1 MAERLERLLRKR
13 RAVRGST
20 TRLLQDI
27 ETEVGK
33 DDPIVDRLCEL
44 LALLSAKE
52 ETLLELDR
60 EIECTEIDDLENEVV
75 DAEEYGERV
84 VSAKAHAQRVMQR
97 IRESTNSR
105 PCDAVPLQRGQTV
118 KLPKLIISKFS
129 GEISLWQDFWNQF
142 ETAIHRN
149 DALR

>member
-33 DDPIVDRLCEL
+33 EDLIVDRLSEL

-52 ETLLELDR
+52 EMLLKLDH
-60 EIECTEIDDLENEVV
+60 ETENCTEIEDLENEVV
-75 DAEEYGERV
+75 DAEAYKEQV
-84 VSAKAHAQRVMQR
+84 VSAKARVQRVMQR

-105 PCDAVPLQRGQTV
+105 PCDTVPL
-118 KLPKLIISKFS
+118 
-129 GEISLWQDFWNQF
+129 
-142 ETAIHRN
+142 
-149 DALR
+149 